1 MKREQ
6 LEKKLNKKLIKGS
19 MAEYLMLTFATLVL
33 VLGVYI
39 FKFPNNFSFGGVTG
53 IAVVLSAVSPFSPAT
68 INFIVNMTLLVVGF
82 VFLGRD
88 FGIKTVYVSTLM
100 SVGLSL
106 LERYFPMEKPLTNE
120 PMLELLFAI
129 TLPAF
134 SAAILFNMGASGGGT
149 DIVAMLMK
157 KCTKIDNIGTALF
170 IVDFMITIM
179 ACVVF
184 DAKTGLLSLTGLL
197 AKSLVVD
204 SVIENINLCKYFTII
219 CNHPEPICN
228 YIHDQLHRSATIYEG
243 EGTYEHKTRY
253 IILTV
258 LKRGQAVDLRNYI
271 KIHEPEAFMM
281 ITNSS
286 EVIGKGFRGLN

>member
-228 YIHDQLHRSATIYEG
+228 YIHDHLHRSATIYEG

>member
-19 MAEYLMLTFATLVL
+19 MAEYLILTFATLVL

-157 KCTKIDNIGTALF
+157 KYTKIDNIGTTLF
-170 IVDFMITIM
+170 IVDFIITIM

-184 DAKTGLLSLTGLL
+184 DAKTGLFSLTGLL

-228 YIHDQLHRSATIYEG
+228 YIHDHLHRSATIYEG

-271 KIHEPEAFMM
+271 KIHEPKAFMM